1 MEWCFTKDEPHTR
14 YDKDQIVTFANRF
27 FNEKYVAVLKNQGV
41 DSSIV
46 KIEKPAITPI
56 PLNREAQ
63 SEFLQQVVNA
73 KVQPIEPKFVDF
85 NKDLSKGNTAQNMP
99 VLYVKNNEN
108 GLFTLSLR
116 YPLEAM
122 LIRNWAQLQTI

>member
-1 MEWCFTKDEPHTR
+1 MWP
-14 YDKDQIVTFANRF
+14 FAKRF

-63 SEFLQQVVNA
+63 SDSYNKWLTL
-73 KVQPIEPKFVDF
+73 KF
-85 NKDLSKGNTAQNMP
+85 NP
-99 VLYVKNNEN
+99 
-108 GLFTLSLR
+108 
-116 YPLEAM
+116 
-122 LIRNWAQLQTI
+122 